1 MAQHTDLGQIDKVVI
16 FELLQGGVAAE
27 IGSVIFHIAH
37 FRLLVSVRGQGAFSV
52 TVHIQRHDHI
62 PAAAKFNGIRLHGI
76 FAGGIAVAQQD
87 CRGRGFRSSCFRDK
101 ELCVAGGAHIG
112 GEGQLLGADGAAA
125 GLNVVADDR
134 GDDHEY
140 QADSQHNGG
149 SPPLDR
155 GFA

>member
-1 MAQHTDLGQIDKVVI
+1 MTQHTDLGQIDEVI
-16 FELLQGGVAAE
+16 VLELLQGREAAKVGR
-27 IGSVIFHIAH
+27 IVFHISH

-52 TVHIQRHDHI
+52 AVHIQRHDHI
-62 PAAAKFNGIRLHGI
+62 AAAAQFNGVGFHGI
-76 FAGGIAVAQQD
+76 KAGSVAVAQQD
-87 CRGRGFRSSCFRDK
+87 RRCRGFGRGCFGDI
-101 ELCVAGGAHIG
+101 ELGVAGGAHIG

-125 GLNVVADDR
+125 GLNIMADDR